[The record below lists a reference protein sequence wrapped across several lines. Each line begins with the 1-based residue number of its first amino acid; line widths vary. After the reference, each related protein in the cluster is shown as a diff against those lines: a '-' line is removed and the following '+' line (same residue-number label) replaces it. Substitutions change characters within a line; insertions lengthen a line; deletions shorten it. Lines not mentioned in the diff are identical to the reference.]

1 MWSFLVPPLFI
12 TLLSLAASVLFAMIG
27 RYTYT
32 GIFGLVV
39 IVGFLDIIWEAR
51 FWNVFQRK
59 KHKPLLKS

>member
-1 MWSFLVPPLFI
+1 MNFLILPVFI
-12 TLLSLAASVLFAMIG
+12 TVLSLAASVLFAMIG

-32 GIFGLVV
+32 GIFGLIA
-39 IVGFLDIIWEAR
+39 IVGFLDIICVAR

>member
-1 MWSFLVPPLFI
+1 MNFLILPVFI
-12 TLLSLAASVLFAMIG
+12 TVLSLAASVLFAMIG

-32 GIFGLVV
+32 GIFGLIA